1 MADTSSLRTLLRLA
15 QYATNAQA
23 AELVLDSFPVVR
35 VMSNGPVST
44 SMVWADRSGYSTC
57 DEHDDVEAW
66 VGSVAVQPV
75 TGPSGE
81 PGFVVVAHEQ
91 ADAFT
96 EQAVDAL
103 HAVVELVEE
112 NLDRSVEQVRINR
125 LGEVLKQNQ
134 DQLRAAQDR
143 LLLSNEELE
152 QFAYVAA
159 HELVSPLRAASLY
172 AEVLDSL
179 MDGPVENR
187 ERIAE
192 CIEAIRSGVADMDQ
206 QVRQLL
212 DLSNIQSD
220 VSDITNFPLT
230 DVVHRAAALLETPL
244 ADAGG
249 TIVIDDLP
257 VVQGRS
263 VPLQNVFSNLFT
275 NAIRYRHPS
284 RPLEIRVSAEVRNGD
299 ATIDV
304 SDNGTGV
311 DPDAQHRIF
320 KMFER
325 DSSTTDGSGIGLAL
339 SRRIIE
345 SLGGT
350 ISLSESSPNGATFS
364 LSLPLGSR

>member
-1 MADTSSLRTLLRLA
+1 MADITSLRTLLRLA
-15 QYATNAQA
+15 QYSTNARS
-23 AELVLDSFPVVR
+23 AELVLNSFPVVR
-35 VMSNGPVST
+35 VMSNGPVSA
-44 SMVWADRSGYSTC
+44 SMVWADRSGYSN
-57 DEHDDVEAW
+57 HVSGDDVEDW
-66 VGSVAVQPV
+66 VHSVAVHPV

-81 PGFVVVAHEQ
+81 PGFVIVGHPE
-91 ADAFT
+91 ADAFSNDAM
-96 EQAVDAL
+96 QALEA
-103 HAVVELVEE
+103 AVELVEE

-134 DQLRAAQDR
+134 DQLQAAQDR

-179 MDGPVENR
+179 IDSDVENR

-212 DLSNIQSD
+212 DLSNIHAD
-220 VSDITNFPLT
+220 VSDITDFPLT
-230 DVVHRAAALLETPL
+230 DVVHAAARVLEVPM
-244 ADAGG
+244 ADAGALL
-249 TIVIDDLP
+249 VIDELP
-257 VVQGRS
+257 IVKGRS

-275 NAIRYRHPS
+275 NAIRYRHPG
-284 RPLEIRVSAEVRNGD
+284 RPLKIHVSAQVGSCD
-299 ATIDV
+299 ATVDV
-304 SDNGTGV
+304 SDNGSGV
-311 DPDAQHRIF
+311 DPKAQDRIF

-339 SRRIIE
+339 SRRIVE
-345 SLGGT
+345 SIGGT
-350 ISLSESSPNGATFS
+350 ITLRESSAAGATFS
-364 LSLPLGSR
+364 LSLPLGTS